1 MGTFVCVLA
10 LVALFFS
17 ANVIFSVN
25 SHIEKALKTI
35 LGAQRK
41 FGVDLYQLRLDYDDL
56 KSSLEYLT
64 NMVVDISDAIVN
76 ETDDDDTAPYTHNGW
91 SSGEYD
97 PTYYGWSSDDE
108 SGDTIEWKDTC
119 DEIYQPKLPGFDDN
133 ESIVVW
139 TNDSVH
145 GVKTEYYKR

>member
-25 SHIEKALKTI
+25 SHIEKAVK
-35 LGAQRK
+35 
-41 FGVDLYQLRLDYDDL
+41 QLIKEVRHVYWMIRNLNDE
-56 KSSLEYLT
+56 LEMIRSDIDRISD
-64 NMVVDISDAIVN
+64 MVTDISDAIVN
-76 ETDDDDTAPYTHNGW
+76 EMSDDVIYSDTQV
-91 SSGEYD
+91 
-97 PTYYGWSSDDE
+97 GWSSDDE

-119 DEIYQPKLPGFDDN
+119 DETYQPKLPGFDDN

>member
-25 SHIEKALKTI
+25 SHIEKAVK
-35 LGAQRK
+35 
-41 FGVDLYQLRLDYDDL
+41 QLIKEVRHVYWMIRNLNDE
-56 KSSLEYLT
+56 LEMIRSDIDRISG
-64 NMVVDISDAIVN
+64 MVTDISDAIVN
-76 ETDDDDTAPYTHNGW
+76 EMSDDVIYSDIQV
-91 SSGEYD
+91 
-97 PTYYGWSSDDE
+97 GWSSDDA
-108 SGDTIEWKDTC
+108 SDDTIEWKDTC

>member
-25 SHIEKALKTI
+25 SHIEKAVK
-35 LGAQRK
+35 
-41 FGVDLYQLRLDYDDL
+41 QLIKEVRHVYWMIRNLNDE
-56 KSSLEYLT
+56 LEMIRSDIDRISG
-64 NMVVDISDAIVN
+64 MVTDISDAIVN
-76 ETDDDDTAPYTHNGW
+76 EMSDDVIYSDIQV
-91 SSGEYD
+91 
-97 PTYYGWSSDDE
+97 GWSSDDE
-108 SGDTIEWKDTC
+108 SGDPIEWKDTS